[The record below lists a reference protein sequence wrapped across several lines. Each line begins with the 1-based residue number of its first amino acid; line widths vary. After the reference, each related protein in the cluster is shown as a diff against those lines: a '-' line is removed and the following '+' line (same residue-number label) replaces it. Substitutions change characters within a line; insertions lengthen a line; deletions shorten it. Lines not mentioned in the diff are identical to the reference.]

1 MSSESVI
8 LLVTSSCCAILFLI
22 LLSLRKDLRSARKEL
37 EDAQIEIIR
46 KNNELEVIRN
56 VEKELKASRGKNAPQ
71 KVDAPASGDSVSRV
85 DRLNRMSN
93 GAGK

>member
-56 VEKELKASRGKNAPQ
+56 VEKELKASRRKNAPQ
-71 KVDAPASGDSVSRV
+71 KVDAPASGDSTSRV
-85 DRLNRMSN
+85 DRLNRLSDSTD
-93 GAGK
+93 K

>member
-56 VEKELKASRGKNAPQ
+56 VGKELKESRGKNAPQ
-71 KVDAPASGDSVSRV
+71 KMDAPNAGDSTSRV
-85 DRLNRMSN
+85 DRLNRMSDSTD
-93 GAGK
+93 K